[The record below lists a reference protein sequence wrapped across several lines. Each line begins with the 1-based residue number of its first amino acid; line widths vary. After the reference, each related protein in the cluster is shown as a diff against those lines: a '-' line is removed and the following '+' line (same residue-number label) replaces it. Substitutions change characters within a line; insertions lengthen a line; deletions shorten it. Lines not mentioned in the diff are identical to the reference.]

1 MLTSWVWCGFWEGL
15 FALLTSE
22 TLFFPSMDGKSWR
35 QGEVRR
41 KSSLRSL
48 VGGWWCHWLRNGA
61 AVPGGWGGQQERG
74 CRRALI
80 GSASPGS
87 GDKLDSLKPM
97 FCFTLHLPAPFTSP
111 SAAFALCSCM
121 LPSFSV
127 QAQLQE
133 KFRHSSVHWRN
144 RIYLFWT
151 SWHRHIHMLLDI
163 HFYQLF

>member
-22 TLFFPSMDGKSWR
+22 TLFFPSTDGKSWR